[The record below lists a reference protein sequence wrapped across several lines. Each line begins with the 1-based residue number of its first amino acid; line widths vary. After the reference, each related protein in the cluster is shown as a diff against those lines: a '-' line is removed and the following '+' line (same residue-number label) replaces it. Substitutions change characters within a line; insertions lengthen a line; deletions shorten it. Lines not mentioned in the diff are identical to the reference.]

1 MKIHIAVFL
10 SVFLV
15 AGSAYAGEQFELKD
29 DKDKESYSIGI
40 NIGNSLKK
48 QSLDIRLDPLT
59 QGLRDAFS
67 DEEKLMTDQEVNQTL
82 RRLQGEITAQRT
94 AEKRAI
100 AEKNK
105 AASEAF
111 LNENKEKEGVI
122 TLPSGLQ
129 YRVIKE
135 GDKDA
140 ESPSVSDTVLVHYKG
155 MLIDGT
161 EFDSS
166 YTRGEPATF
175 RVNGVIPGMTEA
187 LQLMKTGAKWELFI
201 PPDLG
206 YGERGAG
213 RLIGSNQTLVFEL
226 ELISFEEGMKFHTD
240 EILP

>member
-1 MKIHIAVFL
+1 MKIHIAVCMCAFL
-10 SVFLV
+10 I
-15 AGSAYAGEQFELKD
+15 AGSAVAGEKFELKD
-29 DKDKESYSIGI
+29 DKDRESYSIGM
-40 NIGNSLKK
+40 NVGNSLKQ
-48 QSLDIRLDPLT
+48 QSLDIRLDALT

-67 DEEKLMTDQEVNQTL
+67 DEEGLMTDQEVNQTL
-82 RRLQGEITAQRT
+82 RDLQREITAQRT
-94 AEKRAI
+94 VEKREL

-105 AASEAF
+105 TAGEAF
-111 LNENKEKEGVI
+111 LKENKERKDVI

-135 GDKDA
+135 GEG

-155 MLIDGT
+155 RLIDGT

-166 YTRGEPATF
+166 YSRGEPAMF

-201 PPDLG
+201 PDNLA

-213 RLIGSNQTLVFEL
+213 RSIGPSATLIFEL
-226 ELISFEEGMKFHTD
+226 ELLSFEEGMKFHTD
-240 EILP
+240 DMIP